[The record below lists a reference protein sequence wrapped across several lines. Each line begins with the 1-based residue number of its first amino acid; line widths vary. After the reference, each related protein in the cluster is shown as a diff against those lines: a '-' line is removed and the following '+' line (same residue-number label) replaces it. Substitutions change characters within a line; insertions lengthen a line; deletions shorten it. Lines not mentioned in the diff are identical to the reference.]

1 MCVDDLENDPR
12 IPESIRS
19 LLQEYLSL
27 VDLQLAGLMRA
38 FYIEGSIA
46 LGGFSERFS
55 DVDFVAMLNRQ
66 ATQTEIDTLCH
77 IHDVVRKH
85 HPRWEMMG
93 SYLQADDLER
103 ADDRIEPCPVYHD
116 GVLGL
121 DGHFELHSIEGWI
134 LKHHGIAIAG
144 PEPQDLPFVA
154 DWDLIIAKMKVNLN
168 TYWVRWARRPDK
180 IAITLSDWGV
190 QWTVLGVLRQFY
202 SFRENAITTKRKA
215 GEYAL
220 TCMPAVWHRLIQ
232 EAINIRQGG
241 EKTLYRSR
249 VARTIQTVS
258 LLRYV
263 IQSCNTGFCTEQ
275 VQDLR
280 GLPSITS

>member
-1 MCVDDLENDPR
+1 MCAASVENDPR
-12 IPESIRS
+12 IPESIYC

-27 VDLQLAGLMRA
+27 VDRQLAGMMRA
-38 FYIEGSIA
+38 FYIEGSVA
-46 LGGFSERFS
+46 LGGFNERFS
-55 DVDFVAMLNRQ
+55 DIDFVAIIDRQ
-66 ATQTEIDTLCH
+66 TTQTEVDTLRH

-85 HPRWEMMG
+85 HPRWQMMG

-103 ADDRIEPCPVYHD
+103 AGDRIEPCPVYHD
-116 GVLGL
+116 GILGL
-121 DGHFELHSIEGWI
+121 DGHFELHSVEGWI
-134 LKHHGIAIAG
+134 LKHRGIAVVG
-144 PEPQDLPFVA
+144 PEPHDLPFIV
-154 DWDLIIAKMKVNLN
+154 DWDLIIAKMRVNLN
-168 TYWVRWARRPDK
+168 TYWARWTRRPDK

-220 TCMPAVWHRLIQ
+220 TCMPAGWHRLIR
-232 EAINIRQGG
+232 EAIHIREGD

-249 VARTIQTVS
+249 VARTIQTVNF
-258 LLRYV
+258 LRYV
-263 IQSCNTGFCTEQ
+263 IRSCNTGFCTEQ

-280 GLPSITS
+280 GLPSTKS

>member
-1 MCVDDLENDPR
+1 MCATSVENSPG

-27 VDLQLAGLMRA
+27 VDRQFAGAMKA

-46 LGGFSERFS
+46 LGGFNERFS
-55 DVDFVAMLNRQ
+55 DVDFVALLDRQ
-66 ATQTEIDTLCH
+66 ATQAEIDALRR

-85 HPRWEMMG
+85 HPRWQMMG
-93 SYLQADDLER
+93 SYLER
-103 ADDRIEPCPVYHD
+103 AHDRIEPCPVYHD
-116 GVLGL
+116 GILGL
-121 DGHFELHSIEGWI
+121 DGHFELHSVEGWI
-134 LKHHGIAIAG
+134 LKHHGIAVVG
-144 PEPQDLPFVA
+144 PAPQDLPFMV
-154 DWDLIIAKMKVNLN
+154 DWDLIVEKMRVNLN
-168 TYWVRWARRPDK
+168 TYWARWTRRPDK
-180 IAITLSDWGV
+180 IAIALSDWGV

-220 TCMPAVWHRLIQ
+220 ACMPAVWHRLIR

-249 VARTIQTVS
+249 IARTMQTVDF
-258 LLRYV
+258 LKYV
-263 IQSCNTGFCTEQ
+263 IRSCNAGFCTEQ

-280 GLPSITS
+280 GLPSIKS